1 MTIPEFF
8 TPAWCP
14 PWTAALINHLWQS
27 TTIVLV
33 AWLLTLLLRTNP
45 ARVRYAIWMTASIKF
60 LVPFTFLSSLGAHWA
75 IPNPSPQ
82 AGPSIYAIVEDF
94 GQPFHRANAPGPL
107 APIVSSPSHSIQLT
121 SSLFAAVW
129 LCGFS
134 ECWLYGLHAGGEPQK
149 SRDVP
154 SLLPAAANLMRFAS
168 SRKTWGLRSHFFW
181 FVHLAQLSLEFL
193 AWHIL
198 CSYGRS
204 ASQNTS
210 MMPRSRRS
218 WLMRLSTSAG
228 AIT

>member
-129 LCGFS
+129 LCTLAASRRDGAMCRACCKRPRTRCASPRREKRWNKEAYSSGSF
-134 ECWLYGLHAGGEPQK
+134 A
-149 SRDVP
+149 SRD
-154 SLLPAAANLMRFAS
+154 
-168 SRKTWGLRSHFFW
+168 
-181 FVHLAQLSLEFL
+181 
-193 AWHIL
+193 
-198 CSYGRS
+198 
-204 ASQNTS
+204 
-210 MMPRSRRS
+210 
-218 WLMRLSTSAG
+218 
-228 AIT
+228 